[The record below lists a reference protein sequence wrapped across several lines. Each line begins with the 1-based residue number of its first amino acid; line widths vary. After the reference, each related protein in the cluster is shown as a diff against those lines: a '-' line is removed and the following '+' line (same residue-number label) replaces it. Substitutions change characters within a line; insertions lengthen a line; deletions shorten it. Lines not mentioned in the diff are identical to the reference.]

1 MSFGLNL
8 LTPTQAQ
15 NYINTL
21 QSLIQQQG
29 YVLVGQTQT
38 LVNQCNGNP
47 AGRCSISYSTTLLE
61 RPATGSYF
69 LIVPVKWGSSFNA
82 PPDSALCYNFS
93 SKAVIEVYGIRQ
105 ISSSNTVKT
114 LITSFDAT
122 GYLYT
127 NLVQCDQIDTTPYNN
142 DYYITVLG
150 LGDRYYSL
158 ANITIPLL
166 VHETFDSIELDVTIQ
181 IENALDSSCLNSYYA
196 QCYLEISNV
205 LVYYLDI
212 TSFLNNL
219 SLILSLLSFLL
230 GVL

>member
-1 MSFGLNL
+1 MSFKLNL

-29 YVLVGQTQT
+29 YVLVGKTQT
-38 LVNQCNGNP
+38 LVKQCNGNP
-47 AGRCSISYSTTLLE
+47 AGRCNISYSTTLLE

-69 LIVPVKWGSSFNA
+69 LIVPVKWAMAINI
-82 PPDSALCYNFS
+82 PLDSGLCYMFS
-93 SKAVIEVYGIRQ
+93 TTRKISVYGIRQ
-105 ISSSNTVKT
+105 VSSNNQVKI
-114 LITSFDAT
+114 LITSLDAP
-122 GYLYT
+122 GYLD
-127 NLVQCDQIDTTPYNN
+127 NFVQCNQIDTTPYNY
-142 DYYITVLG
+142 DYDITVLG
-150 LGDRYYSL
+150 AGDRYYSL

-166 VHETFDSIELDVTIQ
+166 VHETFDSIELDVEIS
-181 IENALDSSCLNSYYA
+181 IENALDSSCQNSYYA

-219 SLILSLLSFLL
+219 SFILSLLSFLL